1 LGQRKSLDVAA
12 RKHGR
17 FDMTR
22 VRQLL
27 ERKGSA
33 IFSVEPE
40 DPVLEAIRLMAD
52 RHVGALLVMKG
63 GELAGIVSERDYARK
78 VILLGR
84 SSSAT
89 PVWQIMSSP
98 VHTVSPD
105 QSLDDCMRLMTE
117 RRVRH
122 LPVVDKGKVVGVLSI
137 GDLVKAVIE
146 EQRQTIEQLEDYIH
160 R

>member
-1 LGQRKSLDVAA
+1 MAI
-12 RKHGR
+12 
-17 FDMTR
+17 

-27 ERKGSA
+27 EGKGNA
-33 IFSVEPE
+33 IYYVEPE

-63 GELAGIVSERDYARK
+63 EELAGIVSERDYARK

-98 VHTVSPD
+98 VITVTPETSV
-105 QSLDDCMRLMTE
+105 QDCMRLMTDH
-117 RRVRH
+117 RVRH
-122 LPVVDKGKVVGVLSI
+122 LPVLSHGHVVGVISI
-137 GDLVKAVIE
+137 GDLVKTVIE
-146 EQRQTIEQLEDYIH
+146 DQRQTIEQLEEYIH